1 MLSRADKCDFIGKQP
16 AGMQKERKAQLV
28 ELDTAHPIWRHFFTV
43 APLVLIGTREGAE
56 YNLAP
61 KHMATPLG
69 QGNYFGFVCTPR
81 HSTYRNIEKTKEFA
95 VSFPRPDQVVL
106 TSLAATARQEECS
119 LPKPVLGGL
128 PTRRAECV
136 DALFL
141 EDAYLWLECELDRIV
156 DGFADYSLI
165 AGKIVRAVVDESA
178 LRSSE
183 RDEQRLVYED
193 PLLAFLAFGRFAAIR
208 ESYAFPYPREFKD

>member
-1 MLSRADKCDFIGKQP
+1 
-16 AGMQKERKAQLV
+16 MQKESKAQLV
-28 ELDTAHPIWRHFFTV
+28 ELDTAKPIWRHFFTV

-81 HSTYRNIEKTKEFA
+81 HSTYRNIRKNEEFT

-106 TSLAATARQEECS
+106 TSLAATARREECS

-128 PTRRAECV
+128 PTRRAERI
-136 DALFL
+136 DALLL

-156 DGFADYSLI
+156 DGFDDYSLI
-165 AGKIVRAVVDESA
+165 AGRVVRAVVDESA

-183 RDEQRLVYED
+183 RDEQQLVYED